1 MRLLA
6 LLALALV
13 TAAPVAAQQPALAP
27 GGTLPLATRAFT
39 TAQGGQVTLRQA
51 TGQTGLVVVF
61 WSNACPW
68 TERYAA
74 RVAELARDYTA
85 PGIGFVAVGSNDPV
99 RFPDESAERVRAR
112 LGQFGFDFPYVM
124 DEGGALARAFGVRN
138 TPQVFFFSADGTLL
152 YDGAIDDS
160 PAAEARVTRPYLRQ
174 AMDQHLA
181 GLPVEVRQ
189 TQAFGCTVRL
199 P

>member
-1 MRLLA
+1 
-6 LLALALV
+6 
-13 TAAPVAAQQPALAP
+13 
-27 GGTLPLATRAFT
+27 
-39 TAQGGQVTLRQA
+39 
-51 TGQTGLVVVF
+51 
-61 WSNACPW
+61 
-68 TERYAA
+68 
-74 RVAELARDYTA
+74 RVAELARDYAA

-99 RFPDESAERVRAR
+99 RFPEESAERARAR
-112 LGQFGFDFPYVM
+112 LEQLGFSFPYVM

-138 TPQVFFFSADGTLL
+138 TPQVFFFSAEGTLL
-152 YDGAIDDS
+152 YEGAIDDS